1 MKRAVLWDSSAI
13 LALLDDRDASHRSA
27 LEIATAIGRDRRQ
40 SLITNYVEA
49 ESHALLLRKL
59 GRTLALEWLISDTL
73 PVERATLADE
83 ERAREL
89 LMTHRDKD
97 WSLCDAFSFATIERR
112 RIRTAFSFDHHFL
125 QRGGF
130 EVLGVKR
137 R

>member
-13 LALLDDRDASHRSA
+13 LALLDRDDRNHKVARKVA
-27 LEIATAIGRDRRQ
+27 VQLAVERRP
-40 SLITNYVEA
+40 SVITNYIEA
-49 ESHALLLRKL
+49 ETHALLLRKL
-59 GRTLALEWLISDTL
+59 GRTLALDWLVSDTL

-83 ERAREL
+83 ARAREL

-97 WSLCDAFSFATIERR
+97 WSLCDAISFATIERR

-130 EVLGVKR
+130 EVLGAKGR
-137 R
+137 